1 MSQPKK
7 KEFDREDSQTV
18 EAFYTKKTYSGTTI
32 WEAGVKFN
40 MSSYKAGNNYSMT
53 IYSNPLRYSTATI
66 NEVSGSML
74 ELSFAVWDI
83 HLLMKLG
90 MFMDDL
96 GFTSYDNGINK
107 SKSAK
112 DINVSK
118 YNEFINLNN
127 QFMKLKEGGC
137 HD

>member
-1 MSQPKK
+1 M
-7 KEFDREDSQTV
+7 
-18 EAFYTKKTYSGTTI
+18 
-32 WEAGVKFN
+32 
-40 MSSYKAGNNYSMT
+40 
-53 IYSNPLRYSTATI
+53 RYSTATI